1 MNVEAACEDATRR
14 VTEFVNRSAAQH
26 QRRMTEMNTATATMP
41 TVRFKKLKALAMAP
55 TYETTGAACFD
66 LRACFH
72 QTDWKLTLEP
82 GMQTLVGIG
91 IAVAVPRGWVM
102 NVVSRSGLALK
113 ARVSVTNAPGKVD
126 SDYRAEIGVIL
137 RNDGS
142 VPLIIRH
149 GDRIA
154 QAEIV
159 EAPQWAFV
167 EVEELDT
174 TARGDGGFGST
185 GIN

>member
-26 QRRMTEMNTATATMP
+26 QRRMTEMNTATKPLP
-41 TVRFKKLKALAMAP
+41 TVRFKKLKALAVAP
-55 TYETTGAACFD
+55 TYETEGAACFD

-72 QTDWKLTLEP
+72 QPDWKLTLEP
-82 GMQTLVGIG
+82 GMQTLVGTGFAIG
-91 IAVAVPRGWVM
+91 IPRGWVM

-113 ARVSVTNAPGKVD
+113 ARVSVTNAPGKID
-126 SDYRAEIGVIL
+126 SDYRGEVGVIL
-137 RNDGS
+137 RNDGNM
-142 VPLIIRH
+142 PLIIRH

-174 TARGDGGFGST
+174 THRGAGGFGST
-185 GIN
+185 GL